1 MKNNYALI
9 NEESK
14 IVFHSES
21 AGLFMTKIY
30 PLLVG
35 ELIDQLKIDSN
46 KYSNQ
51 LIMLKENKFD
61 IEIVISVAELLGYHV
76 KEMSIEEINNMR
88 YRKAKQS
95 ESGYK
100 IRRMDMSSIEK
111 KKMKKEEFLEEVNMQ
126 REGLAMENR
135 EIEDLLIRL
144 SRVSRDMTKS
154 VNASGNMTKKQIKE
168 QEIVVRKLSKKLDLD
183 SEYLDD
189 KLNE

>member
-1 MKNNYALI
+1 MKNSYALI
-9 NEESK
+9 NEEGK

-21 AGLFMTKIY
+21 EGLFMTKIY

-76 KEMSIEEINNMR
+76 KEMSIEEIDRMR
-88 YRKAKQS
+88 YGSAGQS
-95 ESGYK
+95 ESEYQ

-126 REGLAMENR
+126 REGLTMENR

-168 QEIVVRKLSKKLDLD
+168 QEIVVRKLSKKLGLD